1 VVETGAIA
9 MTRLRQDR
17 HVLHGIASPVLTVL
31 SGGDLQM
38 VNKKFDAAHVYARR
52 AEPVR
57 ENVARYMDKCIA
69 AAAAYHQ
76 ISLRLLR
83 NFLWKLYAHPVMR
96 RFAGF
101 RPSDDL
107 AHAFPGVWLFV
118 RCRYAFERAFVCF
131 LGSFLLYLVFR
142 LWRVL
147 LLPFPFCDGL
157 GRSGHCK

>member
-1 VVETGAIA
+1 MLGQMHCRGICVSSNLVTAF
-9 MTRLRQDR
+9 TRFFMEALCTSC
-17 HVLHGIASPVLTVL
+17 HA
-31 SGGDLQM
+31 
-38 VNKKFDAAHVYARR
+38 
-52 AEPVR
+52 
-57 ENVARYMDKCIA
+57 
-69 AAAAYHQ
+69 
-76 ISLRLLR
+76 
-83 NFLWKLYAHPVMR
+83 

-157 GRSGHCK
+157 GRSGHCKQGNCNRGYNGSHFKVLPYLDCMLVAFFNKLSVV